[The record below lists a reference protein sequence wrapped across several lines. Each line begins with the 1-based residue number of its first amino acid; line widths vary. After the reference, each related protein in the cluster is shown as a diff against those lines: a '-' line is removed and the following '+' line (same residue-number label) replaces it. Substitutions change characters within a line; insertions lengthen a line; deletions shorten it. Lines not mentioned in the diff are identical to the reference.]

1 MKHRQRVGL
10 VVIGMALVLVAAVTG
25 LRPNLVSGAGQAGP
39 IPGPPV
45 VGDCVL
51 YPLPDSALVASTAT
65 ASPGGTVPVY
75 PAQEIQPCTAARY
88 GEIVSVI
95 ANPKP
100 TVKGDYANDPNA
112 ASCLLAANQYV
123 GMMTTKPILGFWQAS
138 LLGTVALFGP
148 SLRQKT
154 VGQHWAACIV
164 SLPPPTPTL
173 TDPAPP
179 PEQYDS
185 FIHNAL
191 HTGQQRDQLGICPPA
206 GNEFDGGLDTGG
218 CRRPHAFERLGSGVT
233 GDRPVSR
240 EQLQLTCQQ
249 LVRQLTAMPDPTAA
263 GALSIQINIQVM
275 NRHHAAG
282 SRELRP
288 ALRCRHHRHPET
300 PRQPPRAGSTTHP
313 LGLAGFA

>member
-1 MKHRQRVGL
+1 VKHRQRVGL

-313 LGLAGFA
+313 LGLAGCA

>member
-1 MKHRQRVGL
+1 VKHRQRVGL

-100 TVKGDYANDPNA
+100 TVVKGDYANDPNA
-112 ASCLLAANQYV
+112 ASCFLAANQYV
-123 GMMTTKPILGFWQAS
+123 GMTTKPILGFWQAS
-138 LLGTVALFGP
+138 LLGTAALFGP

-185 FIHNAL
+185 SIHNAL

-263 GALSIQINIQVM
+263 GALSIQINIQDM
-275 NRHHAAG
+275 NSVAVTTQQV
-282 SRELRP
+282 P
-288 ALRCRHHRHPET
+288 ANSVLRCGVATTGTRKLRGSLLALG
-300 PRQPPRAGSTTHP
+300 RQPIPWA
-313 LGLAGFA
+313 

>member
-1 MKHRQRVGL
+1 VKHRQRVGL

>member
-1 MKHRQRVGL
+1 
-10 VVIGMALVLVAAVTG
+10 MALVLVAAVTG

-313 LGLAGFA
+313 LGLAGCA